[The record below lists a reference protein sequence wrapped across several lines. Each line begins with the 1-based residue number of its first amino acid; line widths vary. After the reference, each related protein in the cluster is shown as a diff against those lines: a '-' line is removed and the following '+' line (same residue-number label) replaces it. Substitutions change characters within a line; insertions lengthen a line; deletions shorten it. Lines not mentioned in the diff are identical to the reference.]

1 MSNKK
6 KSDVKFYHLVQPY
19 FFAHHHFHK
28 RKIDV
33 LRESG
38 FDAKLLSVVPK
49 SLYNEN
55 YDRYSRLEKNSYVEL
70 IVVPSSVVASFY
82 LFAFILQEILKSNK
96 LSIHVLRSSPWPI
109 VFFKV
114 FPFFKSKLY
123 YFQEFEGDSYS
134 EFIYSK
140 EYCEFPRPPEKP
152 SGLLN
157 KVKSNIILNLEKIQ
171 VLVSDGLILMSD
183 EHVKLWSFRLKKSIK
198 ASLLPTLADPK
209 LVWFDQEAR
218 AEIRNKYQMTDSLV
232 LTYTG
237 NVICHWQRREEMCR
251 LIKRLSSDVPNI
263 RFMAIVRSDDLVV
276 MQESIKRHGIVD
288 LTILLSV
295 DHGQVYKYLSA
306 ADLALFLRHE
316 HTMNKV
322 VTSGK
327 LGEYLSAGLPVL
339 TTGSNADV
347 LNKFIRSVN
356 AGCFI
361 DDSLEVNA
369 PVLDYLYAI
378 NKDKDNL
385 HKRRSICNATHA
397 KFGDLENPFDSY
409 AQFVKAITVG

>member
-1 MSNKK
+1 MSNI
-6 KSDVKFYHLVQPY
+6 KSSDIKVYHLVQPY

-28 RKIDV
+28 RKIDI

-38 FDAKLLSVVPK
+38 FDAKLLSVVPN

-55 YDRYSRLEKNSYVEL
+55 YDRYSKLEKNGYVEL
-70 IVVPSSVVASFY
+70 IVVPSSVVAFFY
-82 LFAFILQEILKSNK
+82 LFAFLLRKMLKGNK
-96 LSIHVLRSSPWPI
+96 LAIHVLRSNPWPI

-114 FPFFKSKLY
+114 LPFFKSKLF

-152 SGLLN
+152 EFLAN
-157 KVKSNIILNLEKIQ
+157 KIKSNIIFNLEKIQ
-171 VLVSDGLILMSD
+171 TLMSDGLILMSD
-183 EHVKLWSFRLKKSIK
+183 EHVKLWNSRLKICVK
-198 ASLLPTLADPK
+198 ASVLPTLADPK

-218 AEIRNKYQMTDSLV
+218 SEIRNRYNLGDNLV
-232 LTYTG
+232 LAYTG
-237 NVICHWQRREEMCR
+237 NVTCHWQRREEMCR
-251 LIKRLSSDVPNI
+251 LIKKLSIDMPNI
-263 RFMAIVRSDDLVV
+263 RFMAIVRSDDLVL
-276 MQESIKRHGIVD
+276 MEESIKRHGILD

-295 DHGQVYKYLSA
+295 DHDQVYKYLSA
-306 ADLALFLRHE
+306 SDLALFLRHK

-339 TTGSNADV
+339 TTGSNAAI
-347 LNKFIRSVN
+347 LNEFIRSNN
-356 AGCFI
+356 AGYFI

-369 PVLDYLYAI
+369 ATLEYLYAI

-385 HKRRSICNATHA
+385 HKRYDICNAAHVE
-397 KFGDLENPFDSY
+397 FGGSENSFNDY
-409 AQFVKAITVG
+409 AEFVKKIIIG